1 MFFGTIDPEIM
12 GVGTGFREIGQGV
25 SDLGGKISFSLMAV
39 VNLHIVHYVI
49 E

>member
-1 MFFGTIDPEIM
+1 MFFGTLDPAIM
-12 GVGTGFREIGQGV
+12 GVGSGFTEIGQGV